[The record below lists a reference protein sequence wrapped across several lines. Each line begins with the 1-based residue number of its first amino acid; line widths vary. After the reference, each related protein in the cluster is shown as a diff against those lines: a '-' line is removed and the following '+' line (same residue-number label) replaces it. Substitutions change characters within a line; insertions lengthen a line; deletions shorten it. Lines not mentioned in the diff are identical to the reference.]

1 MDNII
6 AELVSMR
13 TRVDVL
19 ENNYN
24 DIQQLIKSKKEEI
37 DLLSQKNILIN
48 ESLGAYKAAID
59 LIYERSIDE
68 LKTTLNAALSY
79 IFVDRD
85 FSIDI
90 VLEDRYGKSLVLVLQ
105 TGGFTVSLKDGMG
118 MGINCVISAVLHIY
132 YLYCKGSKILLLDE
146 SYHNISEDYI
156 DRFFEFLR
164 DLCKSLDFKL
174 VLISHDTR
182 IVPFADH
189 AYRISKGKVE
199 SNWKV

>member
-182 IVPFADH
+182 IVPFADY

>member
-1 MDNII
+1 MDNIV
-6 AELVSMR
+6 AELISMN
-13 TRVDVL
+13 TRLEVL
-19 ENNYN
+19 ETNYKN
-24 DIQQLIKSKKEEI
+24 TLDLIKNKKQQIE
-37 DLLSQKNILIN
+37 DLNQKSILIN
-48 ESLGAYKAAID
+48 QSLGAYKAAID

-68 LKTTLNAALSY
+68 LKATLNAALSY
-79 IFVDRD
+79 IFTDRD

-156 DRFFEFLR
+156 DRFFDFLR

-182 IVPFADH
+182 IVPFADY